1 MKSAKRKKAFV
12 YIAREQRRARAIKH
26 KASARYFYRL
36 ESLSNGQKLV
46 TRSVFI
52 ITISRARAGVCVF
65 ESVLLERMTTT
76 TPMAMLMMMMRRCD
90 SSFASS
96 SSSSSSSNA
105 KKTSSRARFFSGVQR
120 RRRRRS
126 DAFDFVPSASADDEN
141 RITSAASSNSSQKSS
156 SSSSSGKSAYRPV
169 WENDI
174 DAEFRR
180 KERFEKEKQ
189 KEREKV
195 AASGLGFGRV
205 NMLDDMSVDVG
216 AQVKEIERRKKE
228 EAETKKTKKLNALDL
243 ATTDKGD
250 SKYNLDGWN
259 YAPTK
264 AERSRWAN
272 EWAKAERAKAAKNPS
287 YRPMS
292 RQMLN
297 RTIKDSDWKMRNE
310 ADKKAQETPTELQMR
325 RRREDQMRLEQSKRD
340 LFTGTFGL
348 CVAGGV
354 GATFAGSSP
363 SVLASWVLGSFGSLL
378 YVRLLS
384 QKADSQGGQG
394 GPPTILVPVV
404 LFMALNRFNALGG
417 TDLTGLTLSPI
428 PMLLA
433 FFSYKPAS
441 LFQGIRDLIE
451 EENEKTYSE
460 Q

>member
-1 MKSAKRKKAFV
+1 MMISRTIQTTAT
-12 YIAREQRRARAIKH
+12 
-26 KASARYFYRL
+26 SCS
-36 ESLSNGQKLV
+36 SLSRHHHHHRRQHERVVGRTTIRGREV
-46 TRSVFI
+46 FCRSSVSNESKNDEEKAKT
-52 ITISRARAGVCVF
+52 TIS
-65 ESVLLERMTTT
+65 TTT
-76 TPMAMLMMMMRRCD
+76 
-90 SSFASS
+90 
-96 SSSSSSSNA
+96 
-105 KKTSSRARFFSGVQR
+105 
-120 RRRRRS
+120 
-126 DAFDFVPSASADDEN
+126 
-141 RITSAASSNSSQKSS
+141 KSS
-156 SSSSSGKSAYRPV
+156 GGGLGKSEYRPV

-180 KERFEKEKQ
+180 KERFEKERQ
-189 KEREKV
+189 QEEEKKSN
-195 AASGLGFGRV
+195 SGLGFGRV
-205 NMLDDMSVDVG
+205 NMMDDLSVDIG
-216 AQVKEIERRKKE
+216 QQVREIEKKKKE
-228 EAETKKTKKLNALDL
+228 EAKERAERGKRLNALDL

-297 RTIKDSDWKMRNE
+297 RTIKDSDWKMRND
-310 ADKKAQETPTELQMR
+310 ADKKTQETPTELQLR
-325 RRREDQMRLEQSKRD
+325 RRKEDEMRLEQSKRD
-340 LFTGTFGL
+340 LFTGTAGL

-354 GATFAGSSP
+354 GAVFAGSNA
-363 SVLASWVLGSFGSLL
+363 SVLASWALGSFGSLL

-417 TDLTGLTLSPI
+417 ADFTGITLTPI

-441 LFQGIRDLIE
+441 LFQGVRDLVAD
-451 EENEKTYSE
+451 ENEKTYS
-460 Q
+460 

>member
-1 MKSAKRKKAFV
+1 MMISRTIQTTAT
-12 YIAREQRRARAIKH
+12 
-26 KASARYFYRL
+26 SCS
-36 ESLSNGQKLV
+36 SLSRHHHHHRRQHERVVGRTTIRGREV
-46 TRSVFI
+46 FCRSSVSNESKNDEEKAKT
-52 ITISRARAGVCVF
+52 TIS
-65 ESVLLERMTTT
+65 TTT
-76 TPMAMLMMMMRRCD
+76 
-90 SSFASS
+90 
-96 SSSSSSSNA
+96 
-105 KKTSSRARFFSGVQR
+105 
-120 RRRRRS
+120 
-126 DAFDFVPSASADDEN
+126 
-141 RITSAASSNSSQKSS
+141 KSS
-156 SSSSSGKSAYRPV
+156 GGGLGKSEYRPV

-180 KERFEKEKQ
+180 KERFEKERQ
-189 KEREKV
+189 QEEEKKSN
-195 AASGLGFGRV
+195 SGLGFGRV
-205 NMLDDMSVDVG
+205 NMMDDLSVDIG
-216 AQVKEIERRKKE
+216 QQVREIEKKKKE
-228 EAETKKTKKLNALDL
+228 EAKERAERGKRLNALDL

-297 RTIKDSDWKMRNE
+297 RTIKDSDWKMRND
-310 ADKKAQETPTELQMR
+310 ADKKTQETPTELQLR
-325 RRREDQMRLEQSKRD
+325 RRKEDEMRLEQSKRD
-340 LFTGTFGL
+340 LFTGTAGL

-354 GATFAGSSP
+354 GAVFAGSNA
-363 SVLASWVLGSFGSLL
+363 SVLASWALGSFGSLL

-417 TDLTGLTLSPI
+417 ADFTGVTLTPI

-441 LFQGIRDLIE
+441 LFQGVRDLVAD
-451 EENEKTYSE
+451 ENEKTYS
-460 Q
+460 

>member
-1 MKSAKRKKAFV
+1 MMISRTIQTTAT
-12 YIAREQRRARAIKH
+12 
-26 KASARYFYRL
+26 SCS
-36 ESLSNGQKLV
+36 SLSRHHHHHHRRQHERVVGRTTIRGREV
-46 TRSVFI
+46 FCRSSVSNESKNDEEKAKT
-52 ITISRARAGVCVF
+52 TIS
-65 ESVLLERMTTT
+65 TTT
-76 TPMAMLMMMMRRCD
+76 
-90 SSFASS
+90 
-96 SSSSSSSNA
+96 
-105 KKTSSRARFFSGVQR
+105 
-120 RRRRRS
+120 
-126 DAFDFVPSASADDEN
+126 
-141 RITSAASSNSSQKSS
+141 KSS
-156 SSSSSGKSAYRPV
+156 GGGLGKSEYRPV

-180 KERFEKEKQ
+180 KERFEKERQ
-189 KEREKV
+189 QEEEKKSN
-195 AASGLGFGRV
+195 SGLGFGRV
-205 NMLDDMSVDVG
+205 NMMDDLSVDIG
-216 AQVKEIERRKKE
+216 QQVREIEKKKKE
-228 EAETKKTKKLNALDL
+228 EAKERAERGKRLNALDL

-310 ADKKAQETPTELQMR
+310 ADKKTQETPTELQLR
-325 RRREDQMRLEQSKRD
+325 RRKEDEMRLEQSKRD
-340 LFTGTFGL
+340 LFTGTAGL

-354 GATFAGSSP
+354 GAVFAGSNA
-363 SVLASWVLGSFGSLL
+363 SVLASWALGSFGSLL

-417 TDLTGLTLSPI
+417 ADFTGVTLTPI

-441 LFQGIRDLIE
+441 LFQGMRDLVAD
-451 EENEKTYSE
+451 ENEKTYS
-460 Q
+460 

>member
-1 MKSAKRKKAFV
+1 MMISRTIQTTAT
-12 YIAREQRRARAIKH
+12 
-26 KASARYFYRL
+26 SCS
-36 ESLSNGQKLV
+36 SLSRHHHHPRRQHERVVGRTTIRGREV
-46 TRSVFI
+46 FCRSSVSNESKNDEEKAKT
-52 ITISRARAGVCVF
+52 TIS
-65 ESVLLERMTTT
+65 TTT
-76 TPMAMLMMMMRRCD
+76 
-90 SSFASS
+90 
-96 SSSSSSSNA
+96 
-105 KKTSSRARFFSGVQR
+105 
-120 RRRRRS
+120 
-126 DAFDFVPSASADDEN
+126 
-141 RITSAASSNSSQKSS
+141 KSS
-156 SSSSSGKSAYRPV
+156 GGGLGKSEYRPV

-180 KERFEKEKQ
+180 KERFEKERQ
-189 KEREKV
+189 QEEEKKSN
-195 AASGLGFGRV
+195 SGLGFGRV
-205 NMLDDMSVDVG
+205 NMMDDLSVDIG
-216 AQVKEIERRKKE
+216 QQVREIEKKKKE
-228 EAETKKTKKLNALDL
+228 EAKERAERGKRLNALDL

-310 ADKKAQETPTELQMR
+310 ADKKTQETPTELQLR
-325 RRREDQMRLEQSKRD
+325 RRKEDEMRLEQSKRD
-340 LFTGTFGL
+340 LFTGTAGL

-354 GATFAGSSP
+354 GAVFAGSNA
-363 SVLASWVLGSFGSLL
+363 SVLASWALGSFGSLL

-417 TDLTGLTLSPI
+417 ADFTGVTLTPI

-441 LFQGIRDLIE
+441 LFQGVRDLVAD
-451 EENEKTYSE
+451 ENEKTYS
-460 Q
+460 

>member
-1 MKSAKRKKAFV
+1 MISRTIQTTAT
-12 YIAREQRRARAIKH
+12 
-26 KASARYFYRL
+26 SCS
-36 ESLSNGQKLV
+36 SLSRHHHHHHRRQHERVVGRTTIRGREV
-46 TRSVFI
+46 FCRSSVSNESKNDEEKAKT
-52 ITISRARAGVCVF
+52 TIS
-65 ESVLLERMTTT
+65 TTT
-76 TPMAMLMMMMRRCD
+76 
-90 SSFASS
+90 
-96 SSSSSSSNA
+96 
-105 KKTSSRARFFSGVQR
+105 
-120 RRRRRS
+120 
-126 DAFDFVPSASADDEN
+126 
-141 RITSAASSNSSQKSS
+141 KSS
-156 SSSSSGKSAYRPV
+156 GGGLGKSEYRPV

-180 KERFEKEKQ
+180 KERFEKERQ
-189 KEREKV
+189 QEEEKKSN
-195 AASGLGFGRV
+195 SGLGFGRV
-205 NMLDDMSVDVG
+205 NMMDDLSVDIG
-216 AQVKEIERRKKE
+216 QQVREIEKKKKE
-228 EAETKKTKKLNALDL
+228 EAKERAERGKRLNALDL

-310 ADKKAQETPTELQMR
+310 ADKKTQETPTELQLR
-325 RRREDQMRLEQSKRD
+325 RRKEDEMRLEQSKRD
-340 LFTGTFGL
+340 LFTGTAGL

-354 GATFAGSSP
+354 GAVFAGSNA
-363 SVLASWVLGSFGSLL
+363 SVLASWALGSFGSLL

-417 TDLTGLTLSPI
+417 ADFTGVTLTPI

-441 LFQGIRDLIE
+441 LFQGVRDLVAD
-451 EENEKTYSE
+451 ENEKTYS
-460 Q
+460 

>member
-1 MKSAKRKKAFV
+1 MISRTIQTTAT
-12 YIAREQRRARAIKH
+12 
-26 KASARYFYRL
+26 SCS
-36 ESLSNGQKLV
+36 SLSRHQHHHRRQHERVVGRTTIRGREV
-46 TRSVFI
+46 FCRSSVSNESKNDEEKAKT
-52 ITISRARAGVCVF
+52 TIS
-65 ESVLLERMTTT
+65 TTT
-76 TPMAMLMMMMRRCD
+76 
-90 SSFASS
+90 
-96 SSSSSSSNA
+96 
-105 KKTSSRARFFSGVQR
+105 
-120 RRRRRS
+120 
-126 DAFDFVPSASADDEN
+126 
-141 RITSAASSNSSQKSS
+141 KSS
-156 SSSSSGKSAYRPV
+156 GGGLGKSEYRPV

-180 KERFEKEKQ
+180 KERFEKERQ
-189 KEREKV
+189 QEEEKKSN
-195 AASGLGFGRV
+195 SGLGFGRV
-205 NMLDDMSVDVG
+205 NMMDDLSVDIG
-216 AQVKEIERRKKE
+216 QQVREIEKKKKE
-228 EAETKKTKKLNALDL
+228 EAKERAERGKRLNALDL

-310 ADKKAQETPTELQMR
+310 ADKKTQETPTELQLR
-325 RRREDQMRLEQSKRD
+325 RRKEDEMRLEQSKRD
-340 LFTGTFGL
+340 LFTGTAGL

-354 GATFAGSSP
+354 GAVFAGSNA
-363 SVLASWVLGSFGSLL
+363 SVLASWALGSFGSLL

-417 TDLTGLTLSPI
+417 ADFTGVTLTPI

-441 LFQGIRDLIE
+441 LFQGVRDLVAD
-451 EENEKTYSE
+451 ENEKTYS
-460 Q
+460 

>member
-1 MKSAKRKKAFV
+1 LCSWKKKRKREREKRRQR
-12 YIAREQRRARAIKH
+12 AREQSTAGDTRDLRKLEIESFRTNKKARHVLFYDYFTRARLHI
-26 KASARYFYRL
+26 YMY
-36 ESLSNGQKLV
+36 
-46 TRSVFI
+46 I
-52 ITISRARAGVCVF
+52 F

-76 TPMAMLMMMMRRCD
+76 MRRCE

-96 SSSSSSSNA
+96 SSSSSSNA
-105 KKTSSRARFFSGVQR
+105 KNASSRAAALLSRKGGVQ

-126 DAFDFVPSASADDEN
+126 DAFDFVPSSSASADEN
-141 RITSAASSNSSQKSS
+141 RINAASSSTQKVSTSS
-156 SSSSSGKSAYRPV
+156 SSSGGKSAYRPV

-228 EAETKKTKKLNALDL
+228 EAEAKKTRGKKLNALDL

-325 RRREDQMRLEQSKRD
+325 RRKEDQMRLEQSKRD

-354 GATFAGSSP
+354 GATFAGSSS

-441 LFQGIRDLIE
+441 LFQGIRDLVE

>member
-1 MKSAKRKKAFV
+1 MMISRTIQTTAT
-12 YIAREQRRARAIKH
+12 
-26 KASARYFYRL
+26 SCS
-36 ESLSNGQKLV
+36 SLSHHHHHHRRQHERVVGRTTIRGREV
-46 TRSVFI
+46 FCRSSI
-52 ITISRARAGVCVF
+52 SNESKNDEEKAKTTIS
-65 ESVLLERMTTT
+65 TTT
-76 TPMAMLMMMMRRCD
+76 
-90 SSFASS
+90 
-96 SSSSSSSNA
+96 
-105 KKTSSRARFFSGVQR
+105 
-120 RRRRRS
+120 
-126 DAFDFVPSASADDEN
+126 
-141 RITSAASSNSSQKSS
+141 KSS
-156 SSSSSGKSAYRPV
+156 GGGLGKSEYLPV

-180 KERFEKEKQ
+180 KERFEKERQ
-189 KEREKV
+189 QEEEKKSN
-195 AASGLGFGRV
+195 SGLGFGRV
-205 NMLDDMSVDVG
+205 NMMDDLSVDIG
-216 AQVKEIERRKKE
+216 QQVSEIEKKKKE
-228 EAETKKTKKLNALDL
+228 EAKERAERGKRLNALDL

-310 ADKKAQETPTELQMR
+310 ADKKTQETPTELQLR
-325 RRREDQMRLEQSKRD
+325 RRKEDEMRLEQSKRD
-340 LFTGTFGL
+340 LFTGTAGL

-354 GATFAGSSP
+354 GAVFAGSNA
-363 SVLASWVLGSFGSLL
+363 SVLASWALGSFGSLL

-417 TDLTGLTLSPI
+417 ADFTGVTLTPI

-441 LFQGIRDLIE
+441 LFQGVRDLVAD
-451 EENEKTYSE
+451 ENEKTYS
-460 Q
+460 

>member
-1 MKSAKRKKAFV
+1 MMISRTIQTTAT
-12 YIAREQRRARAIKH
+12 
-26 KASARYFYRL
+26 SCS
-36 ESLSNGQKLV
+36 SLSRHHHHHRRRQRERVVGRTTIRGREV
-46 TRSVFI
+46 FCRSSVSNESKNDEEKAKT
-52 ITISRARAGVCVF
+52 TIS
-65 ESVLLERMTTT
+65 TTT
-76 TPMAMLMMMMRRCD
+76 
-90 SSFASS
+90 
-96 SSSSSSSNA
+96 
-105 KKTSSRARFFSGVQR
+105 
-120 RRRRRS
+120 
-126 DAFDFVPSASADDEN
+126 
-141 RITSAASSNSSQKSS
+141 KSS
-156 SSSSSGKSAYRPV
+156 GGGLGKSEYRPV

-180 KERFEKEKQ
+180 KERFEKERQ
-189 KEREKV
+189 QEEEKKSN
-195 AASGLGFGRV
+195 SGLGFGRV
-205 NMLDDMSVDVG
+205 NMMDDLSVDIG
-216 AQVKEIERRKKE
+216 QQVREIEKKKKE
-228 EAETKKTKKLNALDL
+228 EAKERAERGKRLNALDL

-310 ADKKAQETPTELQMR
+310 ADKKTQETPTELQLR
-325 RRREDQMRLEQSKRD
+325 RRKEDEMRLEQSKRD
-340 LFTGTFGL
+340 LFTGTAGL

-354 GATFAGSSP
+354 GAVFAGSNA
-363 SVLASWVLGSFGSLL
+363 SVLASWALGSFGSLL

-417 TDLTGLTLSPI
+417 ADFTGVTLTPI

-441 LFQGIRDLIE
+441 LFQGVRDLVAD
-451 EENEKTYSE
+451 ENEKTYS
-460 Q
+460 

>member
-1 MKSAKRKKAFV
+1 MMISRTIQTTAT
-12 YIAREQRRARAIKH
+12 
-26 KASARYFYRL
+26 SCS
-36 ESLSNGQKLV
+36 SLSHHHHHRRQHERVVGRTTIRGREV
-46 TRSVFI
+46 FCRSSI
-52 ITISRARAGVCVF
+52 SNESKTDEEKAKTTIS
-65 ESVLLERMTTT
+65 TTT
-76 TPMAMLMMMMRRCD
+76 
-90 SSFASS
+90 
-96 SSSSSSSNA
+96 
-105 KKTSSRARFFSGVQR
+105 
-120 RRRRRS
+120 
-126 DAFDFVPSASADDEN
+126 
-141 RITSAASSNSSQKSS
+141 KSS
-156 SSSSSGKSAYRPV
+156 GGGLGKSEYRPV

-180 KERFEKEKQ
+180 KERFEKERQ
-189 KEREKV
+189 QEEEKKSN
-195 AASGLGFGRV
+195 SGLGFGRV
-205 NMLDDMSVDVG
+205 NMMDDLSVDIG
-216 AQVKEIERRKKE
+216 QQVREIEKKKKE
-228 EAETKKTKKLNALDL
+228 EAKERAERGKRLNALDL

-310 ADKKAQETPTELQMR
+310 ADKKTQETPTELQLR
-325 RRREDQMRLEQSKRD
+325 RRKEDEMRLEQSKRD
-340 LFTGTFGL
+340 LFTGTAGL

-354 GATFAGSSP
+354 GAVFAGSNA
-363 SVLASWVLGSFGSLL
+363 SVLASWALGSFGSLL

-404 LFMALNRFNALGG
+404 LFLALNRFAALGG
-417 TDLTGLTLSPI
+417 ADFTGVTLTPI

-441 LFQGIRDLIE
+441 LFQGVRDLVAD
-451 EENEKTYSE
+451 ENEKTYS
-460 Q
+460 

>member
-1 MKSAKRKKAFV
+1 MS
-12 YIAREQRRARAIKH
+12 
-26 KASARYFYRL
+26 
-36 ESLSNGQKLV
+36 
-46 TRSVFI
+46 T
-52 ITISRARAGVCVF
+52 
-65 ESVLLERMTTT
+65 
-76 TPMAMLMMMMRRCD
+76 MRRCE

-105 KKTSSRARFFSGVQR
+105 KNASSRAAALLSRKGGVQR

-126 DAFDFVPSASADDEN
+126 DAFDFVPSSSASADEN
-141 RITSAASSNSSQKSS
+141 RVTNAASSSTQKVSTSS
-156 SSSSSGKSAYRPV
+156 SSSSGGKSAYRPV

-228 EAETKKTKKLNALDL
+228 EAEAKKTRGKKLNALDL

-325 RRREDQMRLEQSKRD
+325 RRKEDQMRLEQSKRD

-354 GATFAGSSP
+354 GATFAGSSS

-441 LFQGIRDLIE
+441 LFQGIRDLVE

>member
-1 MKSAKRKKAFV
+1 MMISRTIQTTAT
-12 YIAREQRRARAIKH
+12 
-26 KASARYFYRL
+26 SCS
-36 ESLSNGQKLV
+36 SLSRHHHHHRRQHERVVGRTTIRGREV
-46 TRSVFI
+46 FCRSSVSNESKNDEEKAKT
-52 ITISRARAGVCVF
+52 TIS
-65 ESVLLERMTTT
+65 TTT
-76 TPMAMLMMMMRRCD
+76 
-90 SSFASS
+90 
-96 SSSSSSSNA
+96 
-105 KKTSSRARFFSGVQR
+105 
-120 RRRRRS
+120 
-126 DAFDFVPSASADDEN
+126 
-141 RITSAASSNSSQKSS
+141 KSS
-156 SSSSSGKSAYRPV
+156 GGGLGKSEYRPV

-180 KERFEKEKQ
+180 KERFEKERQ
-189 KEREKV
+189 QEEEKKSN
-195 AASGLGFGRV
+195 SGLGFGRV
-205 NMLDDMSVDVG
+205 NMMDDLSVDIG
-216 AQVKEIERRKKE
+216 QQVREIEKKKKE
-228 EAETKKTKKLNALDL
+228 EAKERAERGKRLNALDL

-310 ADKKAQETPTELQMR
+310 ADKKTQETPTELQLR
-325 RRREDQMRLEQSKRD
+325 RRKEDEMRLEQSKRD
-340 LFTGTFGL
+340 LFTGTAGL

-354 GATFAGSSP
+354 GAVFAGSNA
-363 SVLASWVLGSFGSLL
+363 SVLASWALGSFGSLL

-417 TDLTGLTLSPI
+417 ADFTGVTLTPI

-441 LFQGIRDLIE
+441 LFQGVRDLVAD
-451 EENEKTYSE
+451 ENEKTYS
-460 Q
+460 

>member
-1 MKSAKRKKAFV
+1 MC
-12 YIAREQRRARAIKH
+12 
-26 KASARYFYRL
+26 
-36 ESLSNGQKLV
+36 
-46 TRSVFI
+46 
-52 ITISRARAGVCVF
+52 VCVF

-76 TPMAMLMMMMRRCD
+76 TTMMMMRRCD

-96 SSSSSSSNA
+96 SSSSSSSSNA
-105 KKTSSRARFFSGVQR
+105 NSSSRARFFSGVQ

-141 RITSAASSNSSQKSS
+141 RITSAASSSSSQKSSSS

-228 EAETKKTKKLNALDL
+228 EAEAKKTRGKKLNALDL

-325 RRREDQMRLEQSKRD
+325 RRKEDQMRLEQSKRD

-354 GATFAGSSP
+354 GATFAGSSS

-441 LFQGIRDLIE
+441 LFQGIRDLVE

>member
-1 MKSAKRKKAFV
+1 
-12 YIAREQRRARAIKH
+12 
-26 KASARYFYRL
+26 
-36 ESLSNGQKLV
+36 
-46 TRSVFI
+46 
-52 ITISRARAGVCVF
+52 
-65 ESVLLERMTTT
+65 
-76 TPMAMLMMMMRRCD
+76 MLMMRRCD

-105 KKTSSRARFFSGVQR
+105 NTSSRAALLSRKGGVQR
-120 RRRRRS
+120 KRS
-126 DAFDFVPSASADDEN
+126 DAFDFVPSSSASGDEN
-141 RITSAASSNSSQKSS
+141 RITAASSSTQKSS
-156 SSSSSGKSAYRPV
+156 SSSSAGKSAYRPV

-228 EAETKKTKKLNALDL
+228 EAEAKKTRGKKLNALDL

-297 RTIKDSDWKMRNE
+297 RTIKDSDWKMRND
-310 ADKKAQETPTELQMR
+310 ADKKAQETPTEVQMR
-325 RRREDQMRLEQSKRD
+325 RRKEDQARLEQSKRD
-340 LFTGTFGL
+340 LFTGTLGL
-348 CVAGGV
+348 CVAGGF
-354 GATFAGSSP
+354 GAVFAGSNS
-363 SVLASWVLGSFGSLL
+363 SVLASWALGSFGSLL

-394 GPPTILVPVV
+394 GPPTILVPVI

-417 TDLTGLTLSPI
+417 AEATGVTLTPI

-441 LFQGIRDLIE
+441 LFQGLRDLVE
-451 EENEKTYSE
+451 SENENTYSE
-460 Q
+460 

>member
-1 MKSAKRKKAFV
+1 MMISRTIQTTAT
-12 YIAREQRRARAIKH
+12 
-26 KASARYFYRL
+26 SCS
-36 ESLSNGQKLV
+36 SLSRHHHHHRRQHERVVGRTTIRGREV
-46 TRSVFI
+46 FCRSSVSNESKNDEEKAKT
-52 ITISRARAGVCVF
+52 TIS
-65 ESVLLERMTTT
+65 TTT
-76 TPMAMLMMMMRRCD
+76 
-90 SSFASS
+90 
-96 SSSSSSSNA
+96 
-105 KKTSSRARFFSGVQR
+105 
-120 RRRRRS
+120 
-126 DAFDFVPSASADDEN
+126 
-141 RITSAASSNSSQKSS
+141 KSS
-156 SSSSSGKSAYRPV
+156 GGGLGKSEYRPV

-180 KERFEKEKQ
+180 KERFERERQQEEEK
-189 KEREKV
+189 KSN
-195 AASGLGFGRV
+195 SGLGFGRV
-205 NMLDDMSVDVG
+205 NMMDDLSVDIG
-216 AQVKEIERRKKE
+216 QQVREIEKKKKE
-228 EAETKKTKKLNALDL
+228 EAKERAERGKRLNALDL

-297 RTIKDSDWKMRNE
+297 RTIKDSDWKMRND
-310 ADKKAQETPTELQMR
+310 ADKKTQETPTELQLR
-325 RRREDQMRLEQSKRD
+325 RRKEDEMRLEQSKRD
-340 LFTGTFGL
+340 LFTGTAGL

-354 GATFAGSSP
+354 GAVFAGSNA
-363 SVLASWVLGSFGSLL
+363 SVLASWALGSFGSLL

-417 TDLTGLTLSPI
+417 ADFTGVTLTPI

-441 LFQGIRDLIE
+441 LFQGVRDLVAD
-451 EENEKTYSE
+451 ENEKTYS
-460 Q
+460 

>member
-1 MKSAKRKKAFV
+1 MMISRTIQTTAT
-12 YIAREQRRARAIKH
+12 
-26 KASARYFYRL
+26 SCS
-36 ESLSNGQKLV
+36 SLSRHHHHHRRRQRERVVGRTTIRGREV
-46 TRSVFI
+46 FCRSSVSNESKNDEEKAKT
-52 ITISRARAGVCVF
+52 TIS
-65 ESVLLERMTTT
+65 TTT
-76 TPMAMLMMMMRRCD
+76 
-90 SSFASS
+90 
-96 SSSSSSSNA
+96 
-105 KKTSSRARFFSGVQR
+105 
-120 RRRRRS
+120 
-126 DAFDFVPSASADDEN
+126 
-141 RITSAASSNSSQKSS
+141 KSS
-156 SSSSSGKSAYRPV
+156 GGGLGKSEYRPV

-180 KERFEKEKQ
+180 KERFEKERQ
-189 KEREKV
+189 QEEEKKSN
-195 AASGLGFGRV
+195 SGLGFGRV
-205 NMLDDMSVDVG
+205 NMMDDLSVDIG
-216 AQVKEIERRKKE
+216 QQVREIEKKKKE
-228 EAETKKTKKLNALDL
+228 EAKERAEGGKRLNALDL

-310 ADKKAQETPTELQMR
+310 ADKKTQETPTELQLR
-325 RRREDQMRLEQSKRD
+325 RRKEDEMRLEQSKRD
-340 LFTGTFGL
+340 LFTGTAGL

-354 GATFAGSSP
+354 GAVFAGSNA
-363 SVLASWVLGSFGSLL
+363 SVLASWALGSFGSLL

-417 TDLTGLTLSPI
+417 ADFTGVTLTPI

-441 LFQGIRDLIE
+441 LFQGVRDLVAD
-451 EENEKTYSE
+451 ENEKTYS
-460 Q
+460 

>member
-1 MKSAKRKKAFV
+1 MMISRTIQTTAT
-12 YIAREQRRARAIKH
+12 
-26 KASARYFYRL
+26 SCS
-36 ESLSNGQKLV
+36 SLSRHHHHHRRQHERVVGRTTIRGREV
-46 TRSVFI
+46 FCRSSVSNESKNDEEKAKT
-52 ITISRARAGVCVF
+52 TIA
-65 ESVLLERMTTT
+65 TTT
-76 TPMAMLMMMMRRCD
+76 
-90 SSFASS
+90 
-96 SSSSSSSNA
+96 
-105 KKTSSRARFFSGVQR
+105 
-120 RRRRRS
+120 
-126 DAFDFVPSASADDEN
+126 
-141 RITSAASSNSSQKSS
+141 KSS
-156 SSSSSGKSAYRPV
+156 GGGLGKSEYRPV

-180 KERFEKEKQ
+180 KERFEKERQ
-189 KEREKV
+189 QEEEKKSN
-195 AASGLGFGRV
+195 SGLGFGRV
-205 NMLDDMSVDVG
+205 NMMDDLSVDIG
-216 AQVKEIERRKKE
+216 QQVREIEKKKKE
-228 EAETKKTKKLNALDL
+228 EAKERAERGKRLNALDL

-310 ADKKAQETPTELQMR
+310 ADKKTQETPTELQLR
-325 RRREDQMRLEQSKRD
+325 RRKEDEMRLEQSKRD
-340 LFTGTFGL
+340 LFTGTAGL

-354 GATFAGSSP
+354 GAVFAGSNA
-363 SVLASWVLGSFGSLL
+363 SVLASWALGSFGSLL

-417 TDLTGLTLSPI
+417 ADFTGVTLTPI

-441 LFQGIRDLIE
+441 LFQGVRDLVAD
-451 EENEKTYSE
+451 ENEKTYS
-460 Q
+460 

>member
-1 MKSAKRKKAFV
+1 MMMISRTIQTTAT
-12 YIAREQRRARAIKH
+12 
-26 KASARYFYRL
+26 SCS
-36 ESLSNGQKLV
+36 SLSRHHHHRRQHERVVGRTTIRGREV
-46 TRSVFI
+46 FCRSSVSNESKNDEEKAKT
-52 ITISRARAGVCVF
+52 TIS
-65 ESVLLERMTTT
+65 TTT
-76 TPMAMLMMMMRRCD
+76 
-90 SSFASS
+90 
-96 SSSSSSSNA
+96 
-105 KKTSSRARFFSGVQR
+105 
-120 RRRRRS
+120 
-126 DAFDFVPSASADDEN
+126 
-141 RITSAASSNSSQKSS
+141 KSS
-156 SSSSSGKSAYRPV
+156 GGGLGKSEYRPV

-180 KERFEKEKQ
+180 KERFEKERQ
-189 KEREKV
+189 QEEEKKSN
-195 AASGLGFGRV
+195 SGLGFGRV
-205 NMLDDMSVDVG
+205 NMMDDLSVDIG
-216 AQVKEIERRKKE
+216 QQVREIEKKKKE
-228 EAETKKTKKLNALDL
+228 EAKERAERGKRLNALDL

-310 ADKKAQETPTELQMR
+310 ADKKTQETPTELQLR
-325 RRREDQMRLEQSKRD
+325 RRKEDEMRLEQSKRD
-340 LFTGTFGL
+340 LFTGTAGL
-348 CVAGGV
+348 CVAGGA
-354 GATFAGSSP
+354 GAVFAGSNA
-363 SVLASWVLGSFGSLL
+363 SVLASWALGSFGSLL

-417 TDLTGLTLSPI
+417 ADFTGVTLTPI

-441 LFQGIRDLIE
+441 LFQGVRDLVAD
-451 EENEKTYSE
+451 ENEKTYS
-460 Q
+460 

>member
-1 MKSAKRKKAFV
+1 MMISRTIQTTAT
-12 YIAREQRRARAIKH
+12 
-26 KASARYFYRL
+26 SCS
-36 ESLSNGQKLV
+36 SLSHHHHHHRRQHERVVGRTTIRGREV
-46 TRSVFI
+46 FCRSSVSNESKNDEEKAKT
-52 ITISRARAGVCVF
+52 TIS
-65 ESVLLERMTTT
+65 TTT
-76 TPMAMLMMMMRRCD
+76 
-90 SSFASS
+90 
-96 SSSSSSSNA
+96 
-105 KKTSSRARFFSGVQR
+105 
-120 RRRRRS
+120 
-126 DAFDFVPSASADDEN
+126 
-141 RITSAASSNSSQKSS
+141 KSS
-156 SSSSSGKSAYRPV
+156 GGGLGKSEYRPV

-180 KERFEKEKQ
+180 KERFEKERQ
-189 KEREKV
+189 QEEEKKSN
-195 AASGLGFGRV
+195 SGLGFGRV
-205 NMLDDMSVDVG
+205 NMMDDLSVDIG
-216 AQVKEIERRKKE
+216 QQVREIEKKKKE
-228 EAETKKTKKLNALDL
+228 EAKERAERGKRLNALDL

-310 ADKKAQETPTELQMR
+310 ADKKTQETPTELQLR
-325 RRREDQMRLEQSKRD
+325 RRKEDEMRLEQSKRD
-340 LFTGTFGL
+340 LFTGTAGL

-354 GATFAGSSP
+354 GAVFAGSNA
-363 SVLASWVLGSFGSLL
+363 SVLASWALGSFGSLL

-417 TDLTGLTLSPI
+417 ADFTGVTLTPI

-441 LFQGIRDLIE
+441 LFQGVRDLVAD
-451 EENEKTYSE
+451 ENEKTYS
-460 Q
+460 

>member
-1 MKSAKRKKAFV
+1 MMISRTIQTTAT
-12 YIAREQRRARAIKH
+12 
-26 KASARYFYRL
+26 SCS
-36 ESLSNGQKLV
+36 SLSRHHHHHRRQHERVVGRTTIRGREV
-46 TRSVFI
+46 FCRSSVSNESKNDEEKAKT
-52 ITISRARAGVCVF
+52 TIS
-65 ESVLLERMTTT
+65 TTT
-76 TPMAMLMMMMRRCD
+76 
-90 SSFASS
+90 
-96 SSSSSSSNA
+96 
-105 KKTSSRARFFSGVQR
+105 
-120 RRRRRS
+120 
-126 DAFDFVPSASADDEN
+126 
-141 RITSAASSNSSQKSS
+141 KSS
-156 SSSSSGKSAYRPV
+156 GGGLGKSEYRPV

-180 KERFEKEKQ
+180 KERFERERQQEEEK
-189 KEREKV
+189 KSN
-195 AASGLGFGRV
+195 SGLGFGRV
-205 NMLDDMSVDVG
+205 NMMDDLSVDIG
-216 AQVKEIERRKKE
+216 QQVREIEKKKKE
-228 EAETKKTKKLNALDL
+228 EAKERAERGKRLNALDL

-297 RTIKDSDWKMRNE
+297 RTIKDSDWKMRND
-310 ADKKAQETPTELQMR
+310 ADKKTQETPTELQLR
-325 RRREDQMRLEQSKRD
+325 RRKEDEMRLEQSKRD
-340 LFTGTFGL
+340 LFTGTTGL

-354 GATFAGSSP
+354 GAVFAGSNA
-363 SVLASWVLGSFGSLL
+363 SVLASWALGSFGSLL

-417 TDLTGLTLSPI
+417 ADFTGVTLTPI

-441 LFQGIRDLIE
+441 LFQGVRDLVAD
-451 EENEKTYSE
+451 ENEKTYS
-460 Q
+460 

>member
-1 MKSAKRKKAFV
+1 MMISRTIQTTAT
-12 YIAREQRRARAIKH
+12 
-26 KASARYFYRL
+26 SCS
-36 ESLSNGQKLV
+36 SLSRHHHHHRRQHERVVGRTTIRGREV
-46 TRSVFI
+46 FCRSSVSNESKNDEEKAKT
-52 ITISRARAGVCVF
+52 TIS
-65 ESVLLERMTTT
+65 TTT
-76 TPMAMLMMMMRRCD
+76 
-90 SSFASS
+90 
-96 SSSSSSSNA
+96 
-105 KKTSSRARFFSGVQR
+105 
-120 RRRRRS
+120 
-126 DAFDFVPSASADDEN
+126 
-141 RITSAASSNSSQKSS
+141 KSS
-156 SSSSSGKSAYRPV
+156 GGGLGKSEYRPV

-180 KERFEKEKQ
+180 KERFEKERQ
-189 KEREKV
+189 QEEEKKSN
-195 AASGLGFGRV
+195 SGLGFGRV
-205 NMLDDMSVDVG
+205 NMMDDLSVDIG
-216 AQVKEIERRKKE
+216 QQVREIEKKKKE
-228 EAETKKTKKLNALDL
+228 EAKERAERGKRLNALDL
-243 ATTDKGD
+243 ATTDKGN

-310 ADKKAQETPTELQMR
+310 ADKKTQETPTELQLR
-325 RRREDQMRLEQSKRD
+325 RRKEDEMRLEQSKRD
-340 LFTGTFGL
+340 LFTGTAGL

-354 GATFAGSSP
+354 GAVFAGSNA
-363 SVLASWVLGSFGSLL
+363 SVLASWALGSFGSLL

-404 LFMALNRFNALGG
+404 LFIALNRFNALGG
-417 TDLTGLTLSPI
+417 ADFTGVTLTPI

-441 LFQGIRDLIE
+441 LFQGVRDLVAD
-451 EENEKTYSE
+451 ENEKTYS
-460 Q
+460 

>member
-1 MKSAKRKKAFV
+1 MMISRTMQTTAT
-12 YIAREQRRARAIKH
+12 
-26 KASARYFYRL
+26 SCS
-36 ESLSNGQKLV
+36 SLSHHHHHRRQHERVVGRTTIRGREV
-46 TRSVFI
+46 FCRSSI
-52 ITISRARAGVCVF
+52 SNESKNDEEKAKTTIA
-65 ESVLLERMTTT
+65 TTT
-76 TPMAMLMMMMRRCD
+76 
-90 SSFASS
+90 
-96 SSSSSSSNA
+96 
-105 KKTSSRARFFSGVQR
+105 
-120 RRRRRS
+120 
-126 DAFDFVPSASADDEN
+126 
-141 RITSAASSNSSQKSS
+141 KSS
-156 SSSSSGKSAYRPV
+156 GGGLGKSEYRPV

-180 KERFEKEKQ
+180 KERFEKERQ
-189 KEREKV
+189 QEEEKKSN
-195 AASGLGFGRV
+195 SGLGFGRV
-205 NMLDDMSVDVG
+205 NMMDDLSVDIG
-216 AQVKEIERRKKE
+216 QQVREIEKKKKE
-228 EAETKKTKKLNALDL
+228 EAKERAERGKRLNALDL

-310 ADKKAQETPTELQMR
+310 ADKKTQETPTELQLR
-325 RRREDQMRLEQSKRD
+325 RRKEDEMRLEQSKRD
-340 LFTGTFGL
+340 LFTGTAGL

-354 GATFAGSSP
+354 GAVFAGSNA
-363 SVLASWVLGSFGSLL
+363 SVLASWALGSFGSLL

-417 TDLTGLTLSPI
+417 ADFTGVTLTPI

-441 LFQGIRDLIE
+441 LFQGVRDLVAD
-451 EENEKTYSE
+451 ENEKTYS
-460 Q
+460 

>member
-1 MKSAKRKKAFV
+1 MMISRTIQTTAT
-12 YIAREQRRARAIKH
+12 
-26 KASARYFYRL
+26 SCS
-36 ESLSNGQKLV
+36 SLSHHHHHHRRQHERVVGRTTIRGREV
-46 TRSVFI
+46 FCRSSI
-52 ITISRARAGVCVF
+52 SNESKNDEEKAKTTIS
-65 ESVLLERMTTT
+65 TTT
-76 TPMAMLMMMMRRCD
+76 
-90 SSFASS
+90 
-96 SSSSSSSNA
+96 
-105 KKTSSRARFFSGVQR
+105 
-120 RRRRRS
+120 
-126 DAFDFVPSASADDEN
+126 
-141 RITSAASSNSSQKSS
+141 KSS
-156 SSSSSGKSAYRPV
+156 GGGLGKSEYRPV

-180 KERFEKEKQ
+180 KERFEKERQ
-189 KEREKV
+189 QEEEKKSN
-195 AASGLGFGRV
+195 SGLEFGRV
-205 NMLDDMSVDVG
+205 NMMDDLSVDIG
-216 AQVKEIERRKKE
+216 QQVREIEKKKKE
-228 EAETKKTKKLNALDL
+228 EAKERAERGKRLNALDL

-310 ADKKAQETPTELQMR
+310 ADKKTQETPTELQLR
-325 RRREDQMRLEQSKRD
+325 RRKEDEMRLEQSKRD
-340 LFTGTFGL
+340 LFTGTAGL

-354 GATFAGSSP
+354 GAVFAGSNA
-363 SVLASWVLGSFGSLL
+363 SVLASWALGSFGSLL

-417 TDLTGLTLSPI
+417 ADFTGVTLTPI

-441 LFQGIRDLIE
+441 LFQGVRDLVAD
-451 EENEKTYSE
+451 ENEKTYS
-460 Q
+460 

>member
-1 MKSAKRKKAFV
+1 MMISRTIQTTAT
-12 YIAREQRRARAIKH
+12 
-26 KASARYFYRL
+26 SCS
-36 ESLSNGQKLV
+36 SLSRHHHHHRRQHERVVGRTTIRGREV
-46 TRSVFI
+46 FCRSSVSSESKNDEEKAKT
-52 ITISRARAGVCVF
+52 TIS
-65 ESVLLERMTTT
+65 TTT
-76 TPMAMLMMMMRRCD
+76 
-90 SSFASS
+90 
-96 SSSSSSSNA
+96 
-105 KKTSSRARFFSGVQR
+105 
-120 RRRRRS
+120 
-126 DAFDFVPSASADDEN
+126 
-141 RITSAASSNSSQKSS
+141 KSS
-156 SSSSSGKSAYRPV
+156 GGGLGKSEYRPV

-180 KERFEKEKQ
+180 KERFEKERQ
-189 KEREKV
+189 QEEEKKSN
-195 AASGLGFGRV
+195 SGLGFGRV
-205 NMLDDMSVDVG
+205 NMMDDLSVDIG
-216 AQVKEIERRKKE
+216 QQVREIEKKKKE
-228 EAETKKTKKLNALDL
+228 EAKERAERGKRLNALDL

-310 ADKKAQETPTELQMR
+310 ADKKTQETPTELQLR
-325 RRREDQMRLEQSKRD
+325 RRKEDEMRLEQSKRD
-340 LFTGTFGL
+340 LFTGTAGL

-354 GATFAGSSP
+354 GAVFAGSNA
-363 SVLASWVLGSFGSLL
+363 SVLASWALGSFGSLL

-417 TDLTGLTLSPI
+417 ADFTGVTLTPI

-441 LFQGIRDLIE
+441 LFQGVRDLVAD
-451 EENEKTYSE
+451 ENEKTYS
-460 Q
+460 

>member
-1 MKSAKRKKAFV
+1 
-12 YIAREQRRARAIKH
+12 
-26 KASARYFYRL
+26 
-36 ESLSNGQKLV
+36 
-46 TRSVFI
+46 
-52 ITISRARAGVCVF
+52 
-65 ESVLLERMTTT
+65 
-76 TPMAMLMMMMRRCD
+76 MRRCE
-90 SSFASS
+90 SSFTS

-105 KKTSSRARFFSGVQR
+105 KNASSRAAALLSRKGGVQR

-126 DAFDFVPSASADDEN
+126 DAFDFVPSSSASADEN
-141 RITSAASSNSSQKSS
+141 RVTNAASSSTQKVSTSS
-156 SSSSSGKSAYRPV
+156 SSSSGGKSAYRPV

-228 EAETKKTKKLNALDL
+228 EAEAKKTRGKKLNALDL

-325 RRREDQMRLEQSKRD
+325 RRKEDQMRLEQSKRD

-354 GATFAGSSP
+354 GATFAGSSS

-441 LFQGIRDLIE
+441 LFQGIRDLVE

>member
-1 MKSAKRKKAFV
+1 M
-12 YIAREQRRARAIKH
+12 YI
-26 KASARYFYRL
+26 
-36 ESLSNGQKLV
+36 
-46 TRSVFI
+46 
-52 ITISRARAGVCVF
+52 F

-76 TPMAMLMMMMRRCD
+76 TTTMSTMRRCE

-105 KKTSSRARFFSGVQR
+105 KNASSRAAALLSRKGGVQ
-120 RRRRRS
+120 RRRRS
-126 DAFDFVPSASADDEN
+126 DAFDFVPSSSASADEN
-141 RITSAASSNSSQKSS
+141 RITAASSSSTQKVSTSS
-156 SSSSSGKSAYRPV
+156 SSSGGKSAYRPV

-228 EAETKKTKKLNALDL
+228 EAEAKKTRGKKLNALDL

-354 GATFAGSSP
+354 GATFAGSSS

-441 LFQGIRDLIE
+441 LFQGIRDLVE

>member
-1 MKSAKRKKAFV
+1 MMISRTIQTTAT
-12 YIAREQRRARAIKH
+12 
-26 KASARYFYRL
+26 SCS
-36 ESLSNGQKLV
+36 SLSRHHHHHRRQHERVVGRTTIRGREV
-46 TRSVFI
+46 FCRSSVSNESKNDEEKAKT
-52 ITISRARAGVCVF
+52 TIS
-65 ESVLLERMTTT
+65 TTT
-76 TPMAMLMMMMRRCD
+76 
-90 SSFASS
+90 
-96 SSSSSSSNA
+96 
-105 KKTSSRARFFSGVQR
+105 
-120 RRRRRS
+120 
-126 DAFDFVPSASADDEN
+126 
-141 RITSAASSNSSQKSS
+141 KSS
-156 SSSSSGKSAYRPV
+156 GGGLGKSEYRPV

-180 KERFEKEKQ
+180 KERFEKERQ
-189 KEREKV
+189 QEEEKKSN
-195 AASGLGFGRV
+195 SGLGFGRV
-205 NMLDDMSVDVG
+205 NMMDDLSVDIG
-216 AQVKEIERRKKE
+216 QQVREIEKKKKE
-228 EAETKKTKKLNALDL
+228 EAKERAERGKRLNALDL

-310 ADKKAQETPTELQMR
+310 ADKKTQETPTELQLR
-325 RRREDQMRLEQSKRD
+325 RRKEDEMRLEQSKRD
-340 LFTGTFGL
+340 LFTGTAGL

-354 GATFAGSSP
+354 GAVFAGSNA
-363 SVLASWVLGSFGSLL
+363 SVLASWALGSFGSLL

-417 TDLTGLTLSPI
+417 ADFTGVTLTPI

-441 LFQGIRDLIE
+441 LFQGMRDLVAD
-451 EENEKTYSE
+451 ENEKTYS
-460 Q
+460 

>member
-1 MKSAKRKKAFV
+1 MMISRTIQTTAT
-12 YIAREQRRARAIKH
+12 
-26 KASARYFYRL
+26 SCS
-36 ESLSNGQKLV
+36 SLSRHHHHHRRQRERVVGRTTIRGREV
-46 TRSVFI
+46 FCRSSV
-52 ITISRARAGVCVF
+52 SN
-65 ESVLLERMTTT
+65 ESKNDEEKAKTTT
-76 TPMAMLMMMMRRCD
+76 ST
-90 SSFASS
+90 
-96 SSSSSSSNA
+96 
-105 KKTSSRARFFSGVQR
+105 T
-120 RRRRRS
+120 
-126 DAFDFVPSASADDEN
+126 
-141 RITSAASSNSSQKSS
+141 TKSS
-156 SSSSSGKSAYRPV
+156 GGGLGKSEYRPV

-180 KERFEKEKQ
+180 KERFEKERQ
-189 KEREKV
+189 QEEEKKSN
-195 AASGLGFGRV
+195 SGLGFGRV
-205 NMLDDMSVDVG
+205 NMMDDLSVDIG
-216 AQVKEIERRKKE
+216 QQVREIEKKKKE
-228 EAETKKTKKLNALDL
+228 EAKERAERGKRLNALDL

-310 ADKKAQETPTELQMR
+310 ADKKTQETPTELQLR
-325 RRREDQMRLEQSKRD
+325 RRKEDEMRLEQSKRD
-340 LFTGTFGL
+340 LFTGTAGL

-354 GATFAGSSP
+354 GAVFAGSNA
-363 SVLASWVLGSFGSLL
+363 SVLASWALGSFGSLL

-417 TDLTGLTLSPI
+417 ADFTGVTLTPI

-441 LFQGIRDLIE
+441 LFQGVRDLVAD
-451 EENEKTYSE
+451 ENEKTYS
-460 Q
+460 

>member
-1 MKSAKRKKAFV
+1 MMISRTIQTTAT
-12 YIAREQRRARAIKH
+12 
-26 KASARYFYRL
+26 SCS
-36 ESLSNGQKLV
+36 SLSHHHHHRRRQHERVVGRTTIRGREV
-46 TRSVFI
+46 FCRSSI
-52 ITISRARAGVCVF
+52 SNESKNDEEKAKTTIS
-65 ESVLLERMTTT
+65 TTT
-76 TPMAMLMMMMRRCD
+76 
-90 SSFASS
+90 
-96 SSSSSSSNA
+96 
-105 KKTSSRARFFSGVQR
+105 
-120 RRRRRS
+120 
-126 DAFDFVPSASADDEN
+126 
-141 RITSAASSNSSQKSS
+141 KSS
-156 SSSSSGKSAYRPV
+156 GGGLGKSEYRPV

-180 KERFEKEKQ
+180 KERFEKERQ
-189 KEREKV
+189 QEEEKKSN
-195 AASGLGFGRV
+195 SGLGFGRV
-205 NMLDDMSVDVG
+205 NMMDDLSVDIG
-216 AQVKEIERRKKE
+216 QQVREIEKKKKE
-228 EAETKKTKKLNALDL
+228 EAKERAERGKRLNALDL

-310 ADKKAQETPTELQMR
+310 ADKKTQETPTELQLR
-325 RRREDQMRLEQSKRD
+325 RRKEDEMRLEQSKRD
-340 LFTGTFGL
+340 LFTGTAGL

-354 GATFAGSSP
+354 GAVFAGSNA
-363 SVLASWVLGSFGSLL
+363 SVLASWALGSFGSLL

-417 TDLTGLTLSPI
+417 ADFTGVTLTPI

-441 LFQGIRDLIE
+441 LFQGVRDLVAD
-451 EENEKTYSE
+451 ENEKTYS
-460 Q
+460 

>member
-1 MKSAKRKKAFV
+1 MMISRTIQTTATSCSSLPHRHHHRRQRERVVGRTRTKRRDQLFCRSSVSSESKNDEEKAK
-12 YIAREQRRARAIKH
+12 
-26 KASARYFYRL
+26 
-36 ESLSNGQKLV
+36 
-46 TRSVFI
+46 T
-52 ITISRARAGVCVF
+52 TIS
-65 ESVLLERMTTT
+65 TTT
-76 TPMAMLMMMMRRCD
+76 
-90 SSFASS
+90 
-96 SSSSSSSNA
+96 
-105 KKTSSRARFFSGVQR
+105 
-120 RRRRRS
+120 
-126 DAFDFVPSASADDEN
+126 
-141 RITSAASSNSSQKSS
+141 KSS
-156 SSSSSGKSAYRPV
+156 GGGLGKSEYRPV

-180 KERFEKEKQ
+180 KERFEKERQ
-189 KEREKV
+189 QEEEKKSN
-195 AASGLGFGRV
+195 SGLGFGRV
-205 NMLDDMSVDVG
+205 NMMDDLSVDIG
-216 AQVKEIERRKKE
+216 QQVREIEKKKKE
-228 EAETKKTKKLNALDL
+228 EAKERAERGKRLNALDL

-310 ADKKAQETPTELQMR
+310 ADKKTQETPTELQLR
-325 RRREDQMRLEQSKRD
+325 RRKEDEMRLEQSKRD
-340 LFTGTFGL
+340 LFTGTAGL

-354 GATFAGSSP
+354 GAVFAGSNA
-363 SVLASWVLGSFGSLL
+363 SVLASWALGSFGSLL

-417 TDLTGLTLSPI
+417 ADFTGVTLTPI

-441 LFQGIRDLIE
+441 LFQGVRDLVAD
-451 EENEKTYSE
+451 ENEKTYS
-460 Q
+460 

>member
-1 MKSAKRKKAFV
+1 MMISRTIQTTAT
-12 YIAREQRRARAIKH
+12 
-26 KASARYFYRL
+26 SCS
-36 ESLSNGQKLV
+36 SLSHHHHHHRRQHERVVGRTTIRGREV
-46 TRSVFI
+46 FCRSSVSNESKNDEEKAKT
-52 ITISRARAGVCVF
+52 TIA
-65 ESVLLERMTTT
+65 TTT
-76 TPMAMLMMMMRRCD
+76 
-90 SSFASS
+90 
-96 SSSSSSSNA
+96 
-105 KKTSSRARFFSGVQR
+105 
-120 RRRRRS
+120 
-126 DAFDFVPSASADDEN
+126 
-141 RITSAASSNSSQKSS
+141 KSS
-156 SSSSSGKSAYRPV
+156 GGGLGKSEYRPV

-180 KERFEKEKQ
+180 KERFEKERQ
-189 KEREKV
+189 QEEEKKSN
-195 AASGLGFGRV
+195 SGLGFGRV
-205 NMLDDMSVDVG
+205 NMMDDLSVDIG
-216 AQVKEIERRKKE
+216 QQVREIEKKKKE
-228 EAETKKTKKLNALDL
+228 EAKERAERGKRLNALDL

-310 ADKKAQETPTELQMR
+310 ADKKTQETPTELQLR
-325 RRREDQMRLEQSKRD
+325 RRKEDEMRLEQSKRD
-340 LFTGTFGL
+340 LFTGTAGL

-354 GATFAGSSP
+354 GAVFAGSNA
-363 SVLASWVLGSFGSLL
+363 SVLASWALGSFGSLL

-417 TDLTGLTLSPI
+417 ADFTGVTLTPI

-441 LFQGIRDLIE
+441 LFQGVRDLVAD
-451 EENEKTYSE
+451 ENEKTYS
-460 Q
+460 

>member
-1 MKSAKRKKAFV
+1 MMISRTIQTTATSCSFLSRHHHHRRQHERVVGRTTIRGREVFCRSSVSTESKNDEEKAK
-12 YIAREQRRARAIKH
+12 
-26 KASARYFYRL
+26 
-36 ESLSNGQKLV
+36 
-46 TRSVFI
+46 T
-52 ITISRARAGVCVF
+52 TIS
-65 ESVLLERMTTT
+65 TTT
-76 TPMAMLMMMMRRCD
+76 
-90 SSFASS
+90 
-96 SSSSSSSNA
+96 
-105 KKTSSRARFFSGVQR
+105 
-120 RRRRRS
+120 
-126 DAFDFVPSASADDEN
+126 
-141 RITSAASSNSSQKSS
+141 KSS
-156 SSSSSGKSAYRPV
+156 GGGLGKSEYRPV

-180 KERFEKEKQ
+180 KERFEKERQ
-189 KEREKV
+189 QEEEKKSN
-195 AASGLGFGRV
+195 SGLGFGRV
-205 NMLDDMSVDVG
+205 NMMDDLSVDIG
-216 AQVKEIERRKKE
+216 QQVREIEKKKKE
-228 EAETKKTKKLNALDL
+228 EAKERAERGKRLNALDL

-310 ADKKAQETPTELQMR
+310 ADKKTQETPTELQLR
-325 RRREDQMRLEQSKRD
+325 RRKEDEMRLEQSKRD
-340 LFTGTFGL
+340 LFTGTAGL

-354 GATFAGSSP
+354 GAVFAGSNA
-363 SVLASWVLGSFGSLL
+363 SVLASWALGSFGSLL

-417 TDLTGLTLSPI
+417 ADFTGVTLTPI

-441 LFQGIRDLIE
+441 LFQGVRDLVAD
-451 EENEKTYSE
+451 ENEKTYS
-460 Q
+460 

>member
-1 MKSAKRKKAFV
+1 MMISRTIQTTAT
-12 YIAREQRRARAIKH
+12 
-26 KASARYFYRL
+26 SCS
-36 ESLSNGQKLV
+36 SLSHHHHHHRRQHERVVGRTTIRGREV
-46 TRSVFI
+46 FCRSSVSSESKNDEEKAKT
-52 ITISRARAGVCVF
+52 TIS
-65 ESVLLERMTTT
+65 TTT
-76 TPMAMLMMMMRRCD
+76 
-90 SSFASS
+90 
-96 SSSSSSSNA
+96 
-105 KKTSSRARFFSGVQR
+105 
-120 RRRRRS
+120 
-126 DAFDFVPSASADDEN
+126 
-141 RITSAASSNSSQKSS
+141 KSS
-156 SSSSSGKSAYRPV
+156 GGGLGKSEYRPV

-180 KERFEKEKQ
+180 KERFEKERQ
-189 KEREKV
+189 QEEEKKSN
-195 AASGLGFGRV
+195 SGLGFGRV
-205 NMLDDMSVDVG
+205 NMMDDLSVDIG
-216 AQVKEIERRKKE
+216 QQVREIEKKKKE
-228 EAETKKTKKLNALDL
+228 EAKERAERGKRLNALDL

-310 ADKKAQETPTELQMR
+310 ADKKTQETPTELQLR
-325 RRREDQMRLEQSKRD
+325 RRKEDEMRLEQSKRD
-340 LFTGTFGL
+340 LFTGTAGL

-354 GATFAGSSP
+354 GAVFAGSNA
-363 SVLASWVLGSFGSLL
+363 SVLASWALGSFGSLL

-417 TDLTGLTLSPI
+417 ADFTGVTLTPI

-441 LFQGIRDLIE
+441 LFQGVRDLVAD
-451 EENEKTYSE
+451 ENEKTYS
-460 Q
+460 

>member
-1 MKSAKRKKAFV
+1 MISRTIQTTAT
-12 YIAREQRRARAIKH
+12 
-26 KASARYFYRL
+26 SCS
-36 ESLSNGQKLV
+36 SLSRHHHHHHRRQHERVVGRTTIRGREV
-46 TRSVFI
+46 FCRSSV
-52 ITISRARAGVCVF
+52 SN
-65 ESVLLERMTTT
+65 ESKNDEEKAKTTLSTTT
-76 TPMAMLMMMMRRCD
+76 
-90 SSFASS
+90 
-96 SSSSSSSNA
+96 
-105 KKTSSRARFFSGVQR
+105 
-120 RRRRRS
+120 
-126 DAFDFVPSASADDEN
+126 
-141 RITSAASSNSSQKSS
+141 KSS
-156 SSSSSGKSAYRPV
+156 GGGLGKSEYRPV

-180 KERFEKEKQ
+180 KERFEKERQ
-189 KEREKV
+189 QEEEKKSN
-195 AASGLGFGRV
+195 SGLGFGRV
-205 NMLDDMSVDVG
+205 NMMDDLSVDIG
-216 AQVKEIERRKKE
+216 QQVREIEKKKKE
-228 EAETKKTKKLNALDL
+228 EAKERAERGKRLNALDL

-310 ADKKAQETPTELQMR
+310 ADKKTQETPTELQLR
-325 RRREDQMRLEQSKRD
+325 RRKEDEMRLEQSKRD
-340 LFTGTFGL
+340 LFTGTAGL

-354 GATFAGSSP
+354 GAVFAGSNA
-363 SVLASWVLGSFGSLL
+363 SVLASWALGSFGSLL

-417 TDLTGLTLSPI
+417 ADFTGVTLTPI

-441 LFQGIRDLIE
+441 LFQGVRDLVAD
-451 EENEKTYSE
+451 ENEKTYS
-460 Q
+460 

>member
-1 MKSAKRKKAFV
+1 
-12 YIAREQRRARAIKH
+12 
-26 KASARYFYRL
+26 
-36 ESLSNGQKLV
+36 
-46 TRSVFI
+46 
-52 ITISRARAGVCVF
+52 
-65 ESVLLERMTTT
+65 
-76 TPMAMLMMMMRRCD
+76 MLMMRRCD

-105 KKTSSRARFFSGVQR
+105 NTSSRAALLSRKGGVQR
-120 RRRRRS
+120 KRS
-126 DAFDFVPSASADDEN
+126 DAFDFVPSSSASGDEN
-141 RITSAASSNSSQKSS
+141 RITAASSSTQKSS
-156 SSSSSGKSAYRPV
+156 SSSSAGKSAYRPV

-228 EAETKKTKKLNALDL
+228 EAEAKKTRGKKLNALDL

-325 RRREDQMRLEQSKRD
+325 RRKEDQLRLEQSKRD

-354 GATFAGSSP
+354 GATFAGSSS
-363 SVLASWVLGSFGSLL
+363 SVLASWVLGSLGSLL

-433 FFSYKPAS
+433 FFFLQTGFAVPRHSRFSRRRKRKDVFRTITIPLS
-441 LFQGIRDLIE
+441 VH
-451 EENEKTYSE
+451 K
-460 Q
+460 